1 MAGGA
6 AGVLGAWRGVSLDV
20 RETTGW
26 EAAHRRAAGV
36 PRPDRGPVRRG
47 LLLSLDRGR
56 LHRGRRQGALRP
68 LHQGDRGAGVRRP
81 DPQRAGA
88 VGAGRHGPAL
98 LRHRGSH
105 HASGNPLPAV
115 RPDRLGGGGGLGRP
129 VPDLAARRLP
139 GAPRRPARPGPR
151 RPGLDPRPAARR
163 AARRAQRG
171 RRRMT
176 SAHAPV
182 LLNEVVDALQPRA
195 GQTVVDG
202 TFGAGGYSRALLATG
217 ARVIAFDRDPT
228 ARRFAQGLPAER
240 FRLVERRFSELDAET
255 GEGAVDAVVFDIG
268 VSSMQ
273 LDEAERGFSFMR
285 DGPLDMRMA
294 ADGPTAADLVNEAEP
309 AELARILFVY
319 GEERESRRIARAI
332 ARRREE
338 QPFTRTL
345 ELAEFIEKA
354 LGGRRGAKVHPA
366 TRSFQAIRIAVN
378 EELSELEAGLAA
390 AERALKTGGR
400 LCVVTFHSLE
410 DRIVKT
416 FFAVRA
422 GKTPAGSRHAPPVE
436 AAAAPSFQLLFNG
449 AQAPSAAELAANPR
463 ARSAKLRAAVRTDAP
478 VWRAAA

>member
-1 MAGGA
+1 
-6 AGVLGAWRGVSLDV
+6 
-20 RETTGW
+20 
-26 EAAHRRAAGV
+26 
-36 PRPDRGPVRRG
+36 
-47 LLLSLDRGR
+47 
-56 LHRGRRQGALRP
+56 
-68 LHQGDRGAGVRRP
+68 
-81 DPQRAGA
+81 
-88 VGAGRHGPAL
+88 
-98 LRHRGSH
+98 
-105 HASGNPLPAV
+105 
-115 RPDRLGGGGGLGRP
+115 
-129 VPDLAARRLP
+129 
-139 GAPRRPARPGPR
+139 
-151 RPGLDPRPAARR
+151 
-163 AARRAQRG
+163 
-171 RRRMT
+171 MT
-176 SAHAPV
+176 SPHAPV
-182 LLNEVVDALQPRA
+182 LLDEVVDALQPRA
-195 GQTVVDG
+195 GQTLVDG
-202 TFGAGGYSRALLATG
+202 TFGAGGYSRALLGAG

-228 ARRFAQGLPAER
+228 ARRFADGLPGDR

-255 GEGAVDAVVFDIG
+255 GAAAVDGVVFDIG

-390 AERALKTGGR
+390 AERALKSGGR

-416 FFAVRA
+416 FLGVRA
-422 GKTPAGSRHAPPVE
+422 GKTPAGSRHAPPVK

>member
-1 MAGGA
+1 
-6 AGVLGAWRGVSLDV
+6 
-20 RETTGW
+20 
-26 EAAHRRAAGV
+26 
-36 PRPDRGPVRRG
+36 
-47 LLLSLDRGR
+47 
-56 LHRGRRQGALRP
+56 
-68 LHQGDRGAGVRRP
+68 
-81 DPQRAGA
+81 
-88 VGAGRHGPAL
+88 
-98 LRHRGSH
+98 
-105 HASGNPLPAV
+105 
-115 RPDRLGGGGGLGRP
+115 
-129 VPDLAARRLP
+129 
-139 GAPRRPARPGPR
+139 
-151 RPGLDPRPAARR
+151 
-163 AARRAQRG
+163 
-171 RRRMT
+171 MT
-176 SAHAPV
+176 FPHVPV
-182 LLNEVVDALQPRA
+182 LLDEVVDALQPGA
-195 GQTVVDG
+195 GKLLVDG
-202 TFGAGGYSRALLATG
+202 TFGAGGYSRALLAAG
-217 ARVIAFDRDPT
+217 AGVIAFDRDPS
-228 ARRFAQGLPAER
+228 ARKFAEGLPADR
-240 FRLVERRFSELDAET
+240 FRLVEGRFSELDQET
-255 GEGAVDAVVFDIG
+255 GEGAVDGVVLDIG

-309 AELARILFVY
+309 AEIARILYVY

-345 ELAEFIEKA
+345 ELAEFIEKT

-449 AQAPSAAELAANPR
+449 AQGPSAAELAANPR
-463 ARSAKLRAAVRTDAP
+463 ARSAKLRAAVRTDAA